1 MKNKENYNYFKE
13 FITLTDYI
21 VDSANTLKDIM
32 QNFNLEKLNT
42 DIQEVHK
49 LENEAD
55 KNLHKVLNYLIKDFV
70 PPFDREDIIMI
81 AHAIDDLEDNIDEV
95 VINIDIFGVDK
106 VRDDAKR
113 FTALI
118 EKSCLKLKDMFIK
131 FKETKK
137 FDEIHGLIVEIN
149 EIEDEGDTLYQEAI
163 RNLFKN
169 EKDAIK
175 VIIWKNIYNCL
186 ENCLDASEKIAN
198 NLEEIVLKLN

>member
-1 MKNKENYNYFKE
+1 MRK
-13 FITLTDYI
+13 
-21 VDSANTLKDIM
+21 
-32 QNFNLEKLNT
+32 EKLNYYDEFINDADFT
-42 DIQEVHK
+42 VRSSKILNEYIEHFNSNLADEKEEEVHK

>member
-1 MKNKENYNYFKE
+1 
-13 FITLTDYI
+13 
-21 VDSANTLKDIM
+21 
-32 QNFNLEKLNT
+32 
-42 DIQEVHK
+42 
-49 LENEAD
+49 
-55 KNLHKVLNYLIKDFV
+55 
-70 PPFDREDIIMI
+70 
-81 AHAIDDLEDNIDEV
+81 
-95 VINIDIFGVDK
+95 
-106 VRDDAKR
+106 
-113 FTALI
+113 
-118 EKSCLKLKDMFIK
+118 MFIK